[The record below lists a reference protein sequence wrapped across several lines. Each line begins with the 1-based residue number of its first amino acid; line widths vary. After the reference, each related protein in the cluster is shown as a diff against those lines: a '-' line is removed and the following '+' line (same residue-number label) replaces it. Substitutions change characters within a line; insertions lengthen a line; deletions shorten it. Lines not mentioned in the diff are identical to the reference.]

1 MRNRFLGEEDK
12 KKRKKKKMAKIKG
25 GDRHLEIFST
35 LLGDGGVLKLS
46 PFCIPLL
53 LKEGSESCW
62 RSKNVRRVYEN
73 EERFF
78 FCNVVHNIVSCARCL
93 FFIVA

>member
-1 MRNRFLGEEDK
+1 MRRIK
-12 KKRKKKKMAKIKG
+12 KKKKKKMAKIKG

-78 FCNVVHNIVSCARCL
+78 FVTLCIISFLARVVYFLLLHKGHRIK
-93 FFIVA
+93 

>member
-1 MRNRFLGEEDK
+1 
-12 KKRKKKKMAKIKG
+12 MAKIKG

-35 LLGDGGVLKLS
+35 LFGDGGVLKLS

-78 FCNVVHNIVSCARCL
+78 FVTLCIISFPRAL
-93 FFIVA
+93 FIFYYCIKGIELSECIYAMKMEL